1 MSNPHEQEDVWY
13 KSFYYFRLLISVFD
27 TTLCDKV
34 CQRQVGGFL
43 VLFSSSNKIDR
54 CYITEILLKLALN
67 TITLTL

>member
-1 MSNPHEQEDVWY
+1 MWVRHQLCTESLTNEPLMSNPHEQEDVWY

-43 VLFSSSNKIDR
+43 ES
-54 CYITEILLKLALN
+54 LKG
-67 TITLTL
+67 